1 LDWRVKLKRKI
12 KLTKESKIKVKIKGM
27 TIKFGKKNQDYRF
40 KVEIKNK
47 LKFNKKNQT

>member
-1 LDWRVKLKRKI
+1 LKGKI
-12 KLTKESKIKVKIKGM
+12 EKKNQINKRIQDKSKNKGM